1 MNWYP
6 TDSDNHADT
15 HCFGNNF
22 HPILWTGMQCTVSP
36 FLESL
41 GTTDKIDICN
51 AATVWT
57 NENDETF
64 ILIFGQGLWF
74 GNLMPH

>member
-1 MNWYP
+1 
-6 TDSDNHADT
+6 
-15 HCFGNNF
+15 
-22 HPILWTGMQCTVSP
+22 MQCTVSP

-57 NENDETF
+57 NENDKTF
-64 ILIFGQGLWF
+64 ILILDKAYGLET
-74 GNLMPH
+74 